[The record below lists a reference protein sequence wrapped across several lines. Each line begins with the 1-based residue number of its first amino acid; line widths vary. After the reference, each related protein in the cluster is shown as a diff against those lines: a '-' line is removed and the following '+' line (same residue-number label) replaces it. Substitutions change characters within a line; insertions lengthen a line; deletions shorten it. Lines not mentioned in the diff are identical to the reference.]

1 MSSKKKA
8 YLGGH
13 SPEKQ
18 KQYEQEAQNLWGDS
32 VKQSVKLWNSYSED
46 QRAQILQEAGEIYTE
61 IVAKMALGP
70 ANPEVQALLVRW
82 HQNLRNFYEPSLEV
96 LRGLGDTYHDHP
108 EFNATFT
115 AMHPDLPAF
124 LKEAIGLY
132 VDELETQ
139 WLERELGILR
149 E

>member
-1 MSSKKKA
+1 MSNKKKPV
-8 YLGGH
+8 LGH

-18 KQYEQEAQNLWGDS
+18 AQYEQEAQNLWGDS
-32 VKQSVKLWNSYSED
+32 VKQTARLWNSYSAD
-46 QRAQILQEAGEIYTE
+46 QQAHILAEAGEIYAE

-82 HQNLRNFYEPSLEV
+82 HQNLRSFYEPSLEV
-96 LRGLGDTYHDHP
+96 LRGLGQTYHDHP

>member
-8 YLGGH
+8 YVGH

-32 VKQSVKLWNSYSED
+32 VKQSVQLWNSYSEE
-46 QRAQILQEAGEIYTE
+46 QRAEILKEAGDIYTE
-61 IVAKMALGP
+61 IIGKMPLGP
-70 ANPEVQALLVRW
+70 NSPEVQALLVQW
-82 HQNLRNFYEPSLEV
+82 HQNLRHFYEPSLEV
-96 LRGLGDTYHDHP
+96 LRGLGETYHDHP

-132 VDELETQ
+132 VDELEMQ